1 MNMKILMKCLLI
13 AGVLVTS
20 STVLADEED
29 MHREANARI
38 GAQVWLNNCAR
49 CHNLRRTDEFND
61 QQWITIVTHMRIRA
75 GLTGQE
81 ARDLLHYLQASND
94 RP

>member
-1 MNMKILMKCLLI
+1 MKMIIKCLLL
-13 AGVLVTS
+13 AGVLATS
-20 STVLADEED
+20 FNAFADEEA
-29 MHREANARI
+29 MHREADARI

-61 QQWITIVTHMRIRA
+61 QQWISIVTHMRIRA